1 MQVSTIIRYLFVYTR
16 IAKGQIKKKEQTS
29 VGEDREKLN
38 PYISYY
44 ADMIVKMAQSLRKI
58 V

>member
-1 MQVSTIIRYLFVYTR
+1 MSTIIRYLFIYTR
-16 IAKGQIKKKEQTS
+16 IAKGQKKKEQTS
-29 VGEDREKLN
+29 VGEDTEKLN